1 MPTATLLALRDQ
13 RAGEPLIET
22 APPGCLLVIGVGEA
36 SDVAVG
42 DRSNRPRGRTEMRSC
57 HA

>member
-1 MPTATLLALRDQ
+1 MPTATLLAFGDQ

-22 APPGCLLVIGVGEA
+22 APPNAARVGVGEA
-36 SDVAVG
+36 CDVAVG
-42 DRSNRPRGRTEMRSC
+42 DRPNRRCGRTEMRSC